1 MIRKK
6 RSVLYT
12 VNVLKFSD
20 LMLNS
25 SSANSAMGEGAAPL
39 PAKFIQNICFA
50 EKVTGNKDTHV
61 LQRGD
66 VSAAIGC
73 LPHSSCGASE

>member
-1 MIRKK
+1 MENW
-6 RSVLYT
+6 SALYT
-12 VNVLKFSD
+12 ENVLKFSD
-20 LMLNS
+20 LMLNR
-25 SSANSAMGEGAAPL
+25 SSANSAMGEGAALL

-66 VSAAIGC
+66 VSAGIGC
-73 LPHSSCGASE
+73 LAHTSCGANE